1 MRLGTLTGGGDCP
14 GLNAAIRA
22 LVRKGVDTYGDEIIG
37 FRDGWRGVLEND
49 TIALDLSSTRGII
62 HRGGTILGSSRT
74 NPYKDDADG
83 TAAVRATMEELALD
97 GLIAIGGEGTPGV
110 ANKLSAG
117 GPDASGFP
125 KTTANDLG
133 APHVTSG
140 FDTAV
145 HIATAAIDRLHTT
158 AESHHRVL

>member
-74 NPYKDDADG
+74 NHYKDAADG
-83 TAAVRATMEELALD
+83 DATARPAMEELFRV
-97 GLIAIGGEGTPGV
+97 GLMAIGGE
-110 ANKLSAG
+110 
-117 GPDASGFP
+117 
-125 KTTANDLG
+125 
-133 APHVTSG
+133 
-140 FDTAV
+140 DT
-145 HIATAAIDRLHTT
+145 L
-158 AESHHRVL
+158 